1 MDMNTR
7 MPKSKILL
15 LQGGGALG
23 AYQAGVFEAM
33 DRAGMQP
40 DWVVGTS
47 IGAINAAII
56 AGNPPQ
62 RRLEQLFEFWSRVGQ
77 DWTNTRLDSPT
88 LDPLAAAWT
97 SQWNSIVTMAFG
109 VDGFFRPRWGSGFSM
124 GMRVVPNEAAH
135 YDVEPLARTLEALV
149 DFDYL
154 EHSSVRLSVGAV
166 DVQSGRNRY
175 FDSREGPITVKHIL
189 ASSALPPA
197 FAPIEIDGR
206 HYWDGGMYSN
216 TPLERVLRDD
226 PCDDIL
232 CFLATLWPA
241 QDVLPDSLRSV
252 LRRRKE
258 IQFASRAETLLE
270 LEQEIYQLRRDVSLL
285 AARLPS
291 SALAEDDIRQSVER
305 GCRRVCHLVRLQAPR
320 LPGEDDMKDIDFAPS
335 RVNARWAA
343 GCRDTAAA
351 IAGQPWSVQTDL
363 SQGLVL
369 HEISESPAQPAQAT
383 ASTQRGAVRTARA
396 RAHTQGA

>member
-1 MDMNTR
+1 MDKNSR
-7 MPKSKILL
+7 VPESRVLL

-33 DRAGMQP
+33 DRAGLQP

-62 RRLEQLFEFWSRVGQ
+62 RRLEHLFEFWSRVGQ
-77 DWTNTRLDSPT
+77 DWTKTRLDSPT
-88 LDPLAAAWT
+88 LDPVAAAWM
-97 SQWNSIVTMAFG
+97 SQWNAIITMAFG
-109 VDGFFRPRWGSGFSM
+109 VDGFFRPRWGSSFAFGLPVAP
-124 GMRVVPNEAAH
+124 GEAAH
-135 YDVEPLARTLEALV
+135 YDVAPLARTLEALV

-154 EHSSVRLSVGAV
+154 SRSAVRLSVGAV
-166 DVQSGRNRY
+166 DVQRGQIRY
-175 FDSREGPITVKHIL
+175 FDSREEPIGVQHIL

-197 FAPIEIDGR
+197 FAPVEIDGR
-206 HYWDGGMYSN
+206 HYWDGGIYSN

-226 PCDDIL
+226 PCKDIL
-232 CFLATLWPA
+232 CFLATLWPV
-241 QDVLPDSLRSV
+241 QDVLPESLRNV

-258 IQFASRAETLLE
+258 IQFASRADTVLE
-270 LEQEIYQLRRDVSLL
+270 LEQEIYQLRRDVALL
-285 AARLPS
+285 AARLPA
-291 SALAEDDIRQSVER
+291 SALDDEDIRKSVER

-320 LPGEDDMKDIDFAPS
+320 LPGEDDLKDIDFAPT

-343 GCRDTAAA
+343 GCRDTASA
-351 IAGQPWSVQTDL
+351 IARQPWSAWPDH

-369 HEISESPAQPAQAT
+369 HEFSGAPVKAAEAVARP
-383 ASTQRGAVRTARA
+383 QRGAGGASRARA
-396 RAHTQGA
+396 RNV